1 MRESNKGAINKAVM
15 FVSFIKMLKDGPAP
29 SFKGS
34 PTVSPNTVAACVGLP
49 SSRKALASMLFLV
62 LSHNAPPKVKN
73 DDNNAVVQ
81 VPPRSIPPKARGP
94 SINPINKDEPKAF
107 MRLSTL
113 EK

>member
-15 FVSFIKMLKDGPAP
+15 FVSFMKMFKDRPAT
-29 SFKGS
+29 SFRGS
-34 PTVSPNTVAACVGLP
+34 PTVSPTAVTVCVGLP
-49 SSRKALASMLFLV
+49 FNQKALASMLFLV

-73 DDNNAVVQ
+73 DDNNAAVQ
-81 VPPRSIPPKARGP
+81 VPPRTIPPKARGP